1 MDITEKSR
9 LKAVL
14 TTAFS
19 PSAPVKSLD
28 SFSGRAEQLERI
40 TEAVLQKGR
49 HAVVYGER
57 GVGKTSL
64 ANVMPEML
72 ERFGQHFEY
81 QVVRHNCS
89 STPTFRS
96 MWEAVFREFSIKR
109 ELAGSSKTSLL
120 SYLPDDAG
128 PEDVRLLLQQLGG
141 VAVIFDEYDRVPKSL
156 PISGLLAD
164 TIKSLSDHAVDATII
179 VIGVADSID
188 ELISE
193 HLSIERAIVQIQ
205 LPRMFEGEML
215 SILEKGFKQAE
226 MEIDLDAR
234 YDIAAL
240 SHGLPHNVHEM
251 GRLAG
256 YAALDSDRTRVTQ
269 SDIEAAIRDA
279 VRNAEHTVRSK
290 YCIATLSPH
299 QNNIYQQILLAAA
312 LSPTNDLGYFSAGDL
327 REPLIAITHKKYGID
342 GYMKHL
348 KSFCGEPRGQILE
361 MRGERRRYRFRFID
375 PVMQPFVLM
384 KGVADGLITKEQVT
398 EFQRKYRSSKPGSLF

>member
-1 MDITEKSR
+1 MDIAERSG
-9 LKAVL
+9 LKGAL
-14 TTAFS
+14 TVAFS
-19 PSAPVKSLD
+19 PSAPVKTLD
-28 SFSGRAEQLERI
+28 FFSGRGEQLDRI
-40 TEAVLQKGR
+40 AEAVMQAGR

-64 ANVMPEML
+64 ANVLPEKL
-72 ERFGQHFEY
+72 ERAGRFEY

-109 ELAGSSKTSLL
+109 QLAGRDPVPLS

-141 VAVIFDEYDRVPKSL
+141 TAVIFDEYDRVPKSL
-156 PISGLLAD
+156 PISRLIAD
-164 TIKSLSDHAVDATII
+164 TIKSLSDHAVDSTVII
-179 VIGVADSID
+179 IGVADSID

-215 SILEKGFKQAE
+215 SILEKGFSHAG
-226 MEIDLDAR
+226 MEIDLEAR

-240 SHGLPHNVHEM
+240 SHGLPHNVHEL
-251 GRLAG
+251 GRLTG
-256 YAALDSDRTRVTQ
+256 YAALASDRKR
-269 SDIEAAIRDA
+269 AIRDDVETAIGDA
-279 VRNAEHTVRSK
+279 VRNAEHTVRSA
-290 YCIATLSPH
+290 YCSATTSSH

-312 LSPTNDLGYFSAGDL
+312 LSPTNDLGYFFAGDL
-327 REPLIAITHKKYGID
+327 REPLFAIAHKQYGID

-348 KSFCGEPRGQILE
+348 KSFCDESRGNILE
-361 MRGERRRYRFRFID
+361 MKGKRRRYRFRFTD
-375 PVMQPFVLM
+375 PVMQPFVIM
-384 KGVADGLITKEQVT
+384 KGVADRLVRKEQVT
-398 EFQRKYRSSKPGSLF
+398 EFQGKNRAAESGSLF

>member
-1 MDITEKSR
+1 VDISERSR
-9 LKAVL
+9 LKGIL
-14 TTAFS
+14 TMAFS
-19 PSAPVKSLD
+19 PSAPVRSLD
-28 SFSGRAEQLERI
+28 SFSGRDEQLHRI
-40 TEAVLQKGR
+40 TEAVLQPGR

-64 ANVMPEML
+64 ANVLPEKL
-72 ERFGQHFEY
+72 ERLGRFEY

-109 ELAGSSKTSLL
+109 QLAGSSPAPLL

-141 VAVIFDEYDRVPKSL
+141 TAVIFDEYDRVPKSL

-179 VIGVADSID
+179 LIGVADSID
-188 ELISE
+188 ELMTE

-205 LPRMFEGEML
+205 LPRMYEGEML
-215 SILEKGFKQAE
+215 LILEKGFKQAE

-240 SHGLPHNVHEM
+240 SHGLPHNVHEL

-256 YAALDSDRTRVTQ
+256 YAALDSGRTRATQ
-269 SDIEAAIRDA
+269 DDVETAIREA
-279 VRNAEHTVRSK
+279 VKNAEHTVRSA
-290 YCIATLSPH
+290 YCSATLSSH
-299 QNNIYQQILLAAA
+299 QNNIYQQTLLASA
-312 LSPTNDLGYFSAGDL
+312 LSPTNDLGYFSAGGL
-327 REPLIAITHKKYGID
+327 REPLLAIAHKKYGID

-348 KSFCGEPRGQILE
+348 NSFCEESRGSVLE
-361 MRGERRRYRFRFID
+361 KRGERRRYRFRFTD
-375 PVMQPFVLM
+375 PVMQPFVIM
-384 KGVADGLITKEQVT
+384 KGVADHMITKAEVT
-398 EFQRKYRSSKPGSLF
+398 EFQQKYRAATPGSLF